1 MLAPKNKR
9 DLYRIIPFGLIWL
22 TYAFI
27 YLLLEKGLLYDLD
40 FYPSTGN
47 PYNFGSSTV
56 VTLLVAAITGLLM
69 GTLEIRVINKLFVNY
84 SFGRKI
90 LGKTLIYV
98 LLMIMFVI
106 VVSAIGYSVKLGT
119 SIIDHQIWENTLKFL
134 SSVTFWSFQLYLA
147 AMIGVSLFYSEVRDN
162 LGMSVLYNFFIGKYH
177 KPVQEDRI
185 FMFLD
190 MKSSTTIAEK
200 IGHVKY
206 FEMLSEY
213 YSDLSD
219 PILEYYG
226 EVYQYVG
233 DEIIVSWKLKNGIQE
248 NNCLKCF
255 FAMKESIRDRSEKY
269 QSKFEV
275 LPSFKAGFHYGKVT
289 TGEIGVLKK
298 DIVFS
303 GDVLNTTARIQGLCN
318 DYSVDILISDQLNNK
333 MDLDFEFHVKSLG
346 INQLRGR
353 NETMEVFTVNLLKNS
368 NLNDEI

>member
-1 MLAPKNKR
+1 MPSPKSKR
-9 DLYRIIPFGLIWL
+9 DFYRIIPFGLIWL
-22 TYAFI
+22 TYAGI

-47 PYNFGSSTV
+47 PYNFGANTFII
-56 VTLLVAAITGLLM
+56 LLVAVISGLLM
-69 GTLEIRVINKLFVNY
+69 GTFEIRVLNTLFTNH
-84 SFGRKI
+84 SFGKKI
-90 LGKTLIYV
+90 LYKTLIYV
-98 LLMIMFVI
+98 FLMVTFVI
-106 VVSAIGYSVKLGT
+106 VVSAISYSVKLGT
-119 SIIDHQIWENTLKFL
+119 SIFDQQIWGSTWIFL

-147 AMIGVSLFYSEVRDN
+147 AMIVVSLFYSEVRDN
-162 LGMSVLYNFFIGKYH
+162 LGMSVLYNFFVGKYH
-177 KPVQEDRI
+177 KPIQEERI

-190 MKSSTTIAEK
+190 MKSSTSIAEK

-206 FEMLSEY
+206 FEMLREY

-219 PILEYYG
+219 PIIQYYG

-255 FAMKESIRDRSEKY
+255 FAMKKSLTYRSEKY
-269 QSKFEV
+269 LSKFKV
-275 LPSFKAGFHYGKVT
+275 LPSFKAGFHFGRVT

-318 DYSVDILISDQLNNK
+318 NYNVDIIISEHLKNK
-333 MDLDFEFHVKSLG
+333 MNIESEFQIQSHG
-346 INQLRGR
+346 INELRGR
-353 NETMEVFTVNLLKNS
+353 NEAIELFSVQLK
-368 NLNDEI
+368 

>member
-1 MLAPKNKR
+1 
-9 DLYRIIPFGLIWL
+9 
-22 TYAFI
+22 
-27 YLLLEKGLLYDLD
+27 
-40 FYPSTGN
+40 
-47 PYNFGSSTV
+47 
-56 VTLLVAAITGLLM
+56 M
-69 GTLEIRVINKLFVNY
+69 GTFEIRVINSLFVNY

-90 LGKTLIYV
+90 LSKTLIYV
-98 LLMIMFVI
+98 LLMITFVI

-119 SIIDHQIWENTLKFL
+119 SLFDQQNWENTWKFL

-177 KPVQEDRI
+177 KPIQEDRI

-206 FEMLSEY
+206 FELLSEY

-219 PILEYYG
+219 PIIQYYG

-255 FAMKESIRDRSEKY
+255 FAMKESLRDRSEKY
-269 QSKFEV
+269 QSKFEI
-275 LPSFKAGFHYGKVT
+275 LPSFKAGFHFGKVT

-318 DYSVDILISDQLNNK
+318 NYNVDILISDQLKNK
-333 MDLDFEFHVKSLG
+333 MNIESEFQIQSQG
-346 INQLRGR
+346 INELRGR
-353 NETMEVFTVNLLKNS
+353 NEAIELFTVQLK
-368 NLNDEI
+368 

>member
-1 MLAPKNKR
+1 MLTPKNKR
-9 DLYRIIPFGLIWL
+9 DFHKIIPFGLIWL
-22 TYAFI
+22 TYALI

-47 PYNFGSSTV
+47 PYKFGSNTV
-56 VTLLVAAITGLLM
+56 VTLLVAAISGLLM
-69 GTLEIRVINKLFVNY
+69 GTLEIRVINKLFVNH

-90 LGKTLIYV
+90 LSKTLIYV
-98 LLMIMFVI
+98 LLMISFII

-119 SIIDHQIWENTLKFL
+119 SILDAQIWENTLKFL
-134 SSVTFWSFQLYLA
+134 SSVTFWSFQLYLT

-162 LGMSVLYNFFIGKYH
+162 LGMSVLHNFFIGKYH
-177 KPVQEDRI
+177 KPIQEDRI

-206 FEMLSEY
+206 FQMLTEF

-219 PILEYYG
+219 PIIEYYG

-233 DEIIVSWKLKNGIQE
+233 DEIIVSWKLKNGIQD

-255 FAMKESIRDRSEKY
+255 FAMKESIRNHSEKY
-269 QSKFEV
+269 QSKFEI

-318 DYSVDILISDQLNNK
+318 SYNVDILISDKLKNRMNIES
-333 MDLDFEFHVKSLG
+333 EFQIRSQG
-346 INQLRGR
+346 INELRGR
-353 NETMEVFTVNLLKNS
+353 NEAIELYTVQLK
-368 NLNDEI
+368 